1 MKIKTLILED
11 DPSKKERLLRFLSE
25 SDLFD
30 EVSTVLCTDHAK
42 KEMSGE
48 KFDLL
53 IVDIVVPRTLAGAK
67 HEDNSI
73 ALLEEIDD
81 GVGGMISPD
90 FVLPLSSSK
99 DLSQSARDFFLGRP
113 WGIVP
118 YEDTNDDAV
127 LTIQRVAEYILR
139 EKLNNA
145 TPINIC
151 DVLIVTA
158 LYEPEFTAVQE
169 LPFNWGPIEPLD
181 AQHLM
186 RKGTFQNSEVDRT
199 VIATFCHRMGSV
211 QAAILVTKALSFKP
225 KIVLMAGICAGY
237 PSRANIGDVVAAE
250 VSWDWQSGKY
260 IDKNGAEAFEISP
273 HQLDIPDA
281 LRSQLMILKTNVQF
295 WSAFARESQNLNLPM
310 PKLVLG
316 PMATGS
322 SVLADER
329 VASRIKDNQHKN
341 VAGLDMETYGVYAAV
356 QATAPNTLVV
366 SLKSVCD
373 KGDKKKDD
381 QYQAYAA
388 GVSAKTVEQFLV
400 SCDSRILTRYL

>member
-1 MKIKTLILED
+1 MKIKALILED
-11 DPSKKERLLRFLSE
+11 DPSKKERLLRFLSG

-30 EVSTVLCTDHAK
+30 EVSTALCTDHAK
-42 KEMSGE
+42 KEMSRE

-53 IVDIVVPRTLAGAK
+53 IVDIVVPKTLAGTK

-81 GVGGMISPD
+81 GVGEMIPPD

-99 DLSQSARDFFLGRP
+99 DLSQSAQDFFLGRP

-145 TPINIC
+145 TPSNIC

-186 RKGTFQNSEVDRT
+186 RKGTFKNSGVDKT
-199 VIATFCHRMGSV
+199 VIATFCHRMGPV
-211 QAAILVTKALSFKP
+211 QAAILVTKALNFKP

-250 VSWDWQSGKY
+250 ISWDWQSGKY
-260 IDKNGAEAFEISP
+260 IDKNGAEAFEIAP

-281 LRSQLMILKTNVQF
+281 LRSQLMILKTNTQF
-295 WSAFARESQNLNLPM
+295 WSTFARESQGLNLPM

-329 VASRIKDNQHKN
+329 VSSRIKDNQHKN

-373 KGDKKKDD
+373 KGDKRKDD

-400 SCDSRILTRYL
+400 SCDARILAQNP